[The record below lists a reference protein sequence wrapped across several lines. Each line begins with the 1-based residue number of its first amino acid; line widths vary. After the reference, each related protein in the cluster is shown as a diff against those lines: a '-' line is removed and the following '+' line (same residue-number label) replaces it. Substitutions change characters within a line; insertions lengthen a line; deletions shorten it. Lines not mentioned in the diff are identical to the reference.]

1 MPEKTTTAS
10 FHILPSS
17 SFTNIVIRRYVVWAV
32 TVSLNAMRLDSD
44 ATFMKP
50 VLYFIVS
57 VSPSRLKYARSVGGE
72 DV

>member
-32 TVSLNAMRLDSD
+32 TVSLHAMRLD
-44 ATFMKP
+44 
-50 VLYFIVS
+50 
-57 VSPSRLKYARSVGGE
+57 
-72 DV
+72 